1 MPYTQTR
8 RQSPLMAYIQ
18 GYEDMLKGDHRDMTC
33 AKRDGYKE
41 EECERR
47 IQFIKGQQ
55 LAVKKIKSKV
65 RELGL

>member
-1 MPYTQTR
+1 MSNRDKWRLCGGTFF
-8 RQSPLMAYIQ
+8 IQ
-18 GYEDMLKGDHRDMTC
+18 GYEDMLKGDLKDMTR

-41 EECERR
+41 QECERR
-47 IQFIKGQQ
+47 IQFIRGQQ